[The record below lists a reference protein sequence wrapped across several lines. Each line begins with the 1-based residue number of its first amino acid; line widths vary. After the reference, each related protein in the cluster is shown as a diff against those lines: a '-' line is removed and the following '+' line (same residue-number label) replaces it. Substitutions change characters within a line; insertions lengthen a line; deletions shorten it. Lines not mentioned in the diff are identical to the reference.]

1 MASTIPLSAI
11 PTLSILYKL
20 KHLSPP
26 PPSHAPPKPSQYLND
41 TISLIRT
48 DITTLGVSAIV
59 NAANT
64 SLLGGGGVDGA
75 IHSRAG
81 DGLYEECLTL
91 HGCETGSAKITS
103 AYDLPCEKVIHAVG
117 PVYWQAKRDQAG
129 SERELLAGCYR
140 RSLELAEQEGCK
152 SVAFSAIST
161 GVYGYPSREAAEV
174 ACGVVKKWL
183 EEKGEG
189 SRGLERVVFCAFER
203 KDEVAYEE
211 WLPYVLISSPWTQ
224 ADALI
229 WSSQLT
235 LSRKFFP
242 PVEQD
247 TETAQKHDDLIKAMP
262 NPPTDEPLD
271 AGQPGA
277 KKQKILSDTDEDWEA
292 VEKPKQEAENS
303 YGEDSMLERSEMT
316 ADEQI
321 ELEEAKEERLNA
333 MQTTEAGGTPPPTV
347 HPLMKDW

>member
-1 MASTIPLSAI
+1 MPPTIPLSEI

-26 PPSHAPPKPSQYLND
+26 PLSTSLPQPSQRFND
-41 TISLIRT
+41 SICLIRT

-81 DGLYEECLTL
+81 PGLYDECLTL

-103 AYDLPCEKVIHAVG
+103 AYDLRCENVIHAVG
-117 PVYWQAKRDQAG
+117 PVYWKAKKEKAG
-129 SERELLAGCYR
+129 LERQLLAGCYR
-140 RSLELAEQEGCK
+140 KCLELAQQEGCK

-161 GVYGYPSREAAEV
+161 GVYGYPSGEAAEV
-174 ACGVVKKWL
+174 ALRTVKEWI
-183 EEKGEG
+183 EQKGD
-189 SRGLERVVFCAFER
+189 SRGGLEKVVFCVFER

-211 WLPYVLISSPWTQ
+211 WLP
-224 ADALI
+224 
-229 WSSQLT
+229 
-235 LSRKFFP
+235 KFFP
-242 PVEQD
+242 PLEQNMES
-247 TETAQKHDDLIKAMP
+247 TKKHDDLIKAMP
-262 NPPTDEPLD
+262 DPPKDDPLEE
-271 AGQPGA
+271 GQPGA
-277 KKQKILSDTDEDWEA
+277 KKQKVGIDTEEDWEA
-292 VEKPKQEAENS
+292 VEKPEYEADDG
-303 YGEDSMLERSEMT
+303 YGEDSMRDRSEMT

-333 MQTTEAGGTPPPTV
+333 MQTTEAGGVPPPGV
-347 HPLMKDW
+347 NPLMKDW